1 MIYDPIVCVAQ
12 KAKNR
17 PKKAKKS
24 QKKSQKK
31 QPKKNG
37 RLQGDGSSK
46 CFCAMF
52 VCSIGFNKVDVW
64 SLELYN
70 PTTVREQPL
79 FLIMPNWLRL
89 MYGDL

>member
-1 MIYDPIVCVAQ
+1 MIPSFVLLKKPKTGQ
-12 KAKNR
+12 KK

-24 QKKSQKK
+24 QKKKT
-31 QPKKNG
+31 KKNG